1 VRSVP
6 ALLWPT
12 VAAAPDRRAL
22 VLDDRSTTYGEF
34 GDLVERSARALGAL
48 GVGPGDRVATVLPN
62 GIEQIAVLFATTT
75 IGAVVVPLN
84 ARASAAERHPLAV
97 AKQVATASDLTAG
110 RVALGIGTGWLGE
123 EFAALDAPF
132 STRGARTDEMLTIMT
147 RLRRDGHLAFDGRH
161 FRFDSV
167 VQTPSPRHRIPVHVG
182 GRSAPALRRAARH
195 DGWLGPRLGVDELA
209 PIVERVR
216 TIRREVRPDDTFSV
230 FAVPVEPRRADDYVA
245 LDGVTDLVIALW
257 GFDDGGIGPAL
268 SERIDALEEF
278 ARSADLPRWP

>member
-1 VRSVP
+1 MAIRHWLLALDVPIGDLVPLAQATERAGFHGIAMGDHVVLPAGYGGDAHPSGKSPFDTTTPFPDPFTAFAAIGMATTTLHMVTYVLVP
-6 ALLWPT
+6 AL
-12 VAAAPDRRAL
+12 
-22 VLDDRSTTYGEF
+22 
-34 GDLVERSARALGAL
+34 
-48 GVGPGDRVATVLPN
+48 
-62 GIEQIAVLFATTT
+62 
-75 IGAVVVPLN
+75 
-84 ARASAAERHPLAV
+84 RHPLAV
-97 AKQVATASDLTAG
+97 AKQVATASDLTVG
-110 RVALGIGTGWLGE
+110 RVALGIGTGWLSE

-132 STRGARTDEMLTIMT
+132 STRGGRTDEMLTIMA
-147 RLRRDGHLAFDGRH
+147 RLWRDGHLAFDGRH

-182 GRSAPALRRAARH
+182 GRSAPALHRAARH